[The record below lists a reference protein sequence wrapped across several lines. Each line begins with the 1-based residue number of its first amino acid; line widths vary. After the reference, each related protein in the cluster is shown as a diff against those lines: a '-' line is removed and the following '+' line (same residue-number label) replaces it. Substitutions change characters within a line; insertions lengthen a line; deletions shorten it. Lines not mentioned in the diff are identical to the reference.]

1 MQTVDLRLDA
11 RWTVPVVP
19 RGALSACSVI
29 IDAGRIVAIV
39 PSAHANRDYAA
50 SEHLELPT
58 HALLPGLVNAHTHA
72 AMSLLRGSADD
83 VPLVPWLKDYIWPR
97 EKAFLS
103 PDFVQDGTL
112 LAAAEMLCGGVTCC
126 NDQYFFPDAAARA
139 YAASGMRAML
149 GLAVLDF
156 PTAYAADADGYL
168 QAGLAAR
175 DRWKHEPLLS
185 FSLAPHAPYTV
196 ADASWT
202 KIVVYA
208 RQLDLPIQ
216 THLLETDA
224 ERARS
229 KAEFGIQPLQR
240 LDRLG
245 VTGPTFIAVHG
256 THLDA
261 SDIELLAA
269 QGCHVVHCP
278 VSNLKLA
285 AGIAPVAQM
294 MRHGVN
300 VALGTDGAAS
310 NNRLDVF
317 GEARVAALLAK
328 GVSGDAGVIPAAEAL
343 QMATLNGA
351 RALGLDG
358 EIGSIE
364 PGKQADLIAVD
375 LGGIAHTP
383 CYDPVSHLIHVIG
396 RDQVS
401 DAWIAGRRVVAAGRP
416 TRVDTDELA
425 ARVRFWQERLQLQQP
440 SPTQ

>member
-440 SPTQ
+440 SPAQ

>member
-1 MQTVDLRLDA
+1 MQTVDLRLDPH
-11 RWTVPVVP
+11 WTVPVVP
-19 RGALSACSVI
+19 RGALAAHSVI
-29 IDAGRIVAIV
+29 IDAGRIVAVV
-39 PSAHANRDYAA
+39 PCAAADRDYTA
-50 SEHLELPT
+50 SEHLKLPT

-83 VPLVPWLKDYIWPR
+83 VALTTWLEQHIWPR

-103 PDFVQDGTL
+103 ADFVHDGTL

-168 QAGLAAR
+168 RAGLAAR

-196 ADASWT
+196 CDASWN

-216 THLLETDA
+216 THLLETRD

-229 KAEFGIQPLQR
+229 QAEFGIRPLQR
-240 LDRLG
+240 LDHLG
-245 VTGPTFIAVHG
+245 VTGPGFIAVHG
-256 THLDA
+256 TYLDA
-261 SDIELLAA
+261 GDIELLAT

-285 AGIAPVAQM
+285 SGIAPVTDL
-294 MRHGVN
+294 MRRGVN
-300 VALGTDGAAS
+300 VGLGTDGAAS

-317 GEARVAALLAK
+317 GEARLAALLAK
-328 GVSGDAGVIPAAEAL
+328 GVSGDAGAIPAAEAL

-358 EIGSIE
+358 DIGSIE

-375 LGGIAHTP
+375 LGAIEHTP
-383 CYDPVSHLIHVIG
+383 CYDPVSHLVHVTG

-401 DAWIAGRRVVAAGRP
+401 DAWVAGRRVVAGRRP

-425 ARVRFWQERLQLQQP
+425 ARVRFWQDRLQPQQAP
-440 SPTQ
+440 PAQ

>member
-1 MQTVDLRLDA
+1 MQTVDLRLDPH
-11 RWTVPVVP
+11 WIVPVVP
-19 RGALSACSVI
+19 CGALTAHAVI
-29 IDAGRIVAIV
+29 IDAGRIVAV
-39 PSAHANRDYAA
+39 APCAA
-50 SEHLELPT
+50 ADREYSSREQLKLPT
-58 HALLPGLVNAHTHA
+58 HVLLPGLVNAHTHA

-83 VPLVPWLKDYIWPR
+83 ITLTAWLEDHIWPR

-103 PDFVQDGTL
+103 PDFVHDGTL
-112 LAAAEMLCGGVTCC
+112 LAAVEMLCGGVTCC

-168 QAGLAAR
+168 RAGLAAR

-196 ADASWT
+196 SDASWN

-208 RQLDLPIQ
+208 RQLDLAIQ
-216 THLLETDA
+216 THLLETRD
-224 ERARS
+224 ERERS
-229 KAEFGIQPLQR
+229 QVEFGIRPLQR

-245 VTGPTFIAVHG
+245 VTGPGFIAVHG
-256 THLDA
+256 TYLDA
-261 SDIELLAA
+261 RDIELLAT

-285 AGIAPVAQM
+285 SGIAPVTELV
-294 MRHGVN
+294 RRGVN

-310 NNRLDVF
+310 NNRLDLF
-317 GEARVAALLAK
+317 GEARLAALLAK
-328 GVSGDAGVIPAAEAL
+328 GVSGDAGAIPAAEAL

-358 EIGSIE
+358 DIGSIE

-375 LGGIAHTP
+375 LGAIAHAP
-383 CYDPVSHLIHVIG
+383 CYDPVSHLVHVTG

-401 DAWIAGRRVVAAGRP
+401 DAWVAGRRVVAGHRP
-416 TRVDTDELA
+416 TRVDIDELA
-425 ARVRFWQERLQLQQP
+425 ARVRFWQDRLQPQQG
-440 SPTQ
+440 SPAQ

>member
-261 SDIELLAA
+261 GDIELLAA

-440 SPTQ
+440 SPAQ